1 VIALHGVGLD
11 RRTRE
16 EFSEDLKSR
25 IFAVATGRFRTPAL
39 KTVLDGIELEVSPGE
54 KVGLIGANGAGKSTL
69 LKVVCGI
76 LRPQRGTV
84 RVDGR
89 IAPLLELG
97 AGFDADSSVVENVLM
112 YGVLLGVSRRTME
125 ERVDAILA
133 FSELD
138 EYRMYPV
145 RALSSGMAARLGF
158 AIATEVDA
166 DVLLVDEAL
175 SVGDESFRAKS
186 RARIDSLLHPNRTV
200 LFVSHDLALI
210 RSLTDRVVW
219 IDHGRIAADG
229 PPNDVLARYL
239 ASVDAAA
246 VAALDGARALT

>member
-1 VIALHGVGLD
+1 MIALHGVGLD

-25 IFAVATGRFRTPAL
+25 IFAVATGRFRRPPL
-39 KTVLDGIELEVSPGE
+39 KTVLDRIDLEIPSGQ

-89 IAPLLELG
+89 VAPLLELG
-97 AGFDADSSVVENVLM
+97 AGFDADSSVVENVLI
-112 YGVLLGVSRRTME
+112 YGVLLGVPRRTME

-138 EYRMYPV
+138 EYRKYPV

-166 DVLLVDEAL
+166 EILLIDEAL
-175 SVGDESFRAKS
+175 SVGDASFRAKS
-186 RARIDSLLHPNRTV
+186 RERIDSLLHPDRTV
-200 LFVSHDLALI
+200 IVVSHDLPLI
-210 RSLTDRVVW
+210 RALTERVVW

-229 PPNDVLARYL
+229 EPHEVLERYL
-239 ASVDAAA
+239 ASVDAGAA
-246 VAALDGARALT
+246 EALARARAIS